1 MQPKEQASSD
11 TGQNNGSLQIT
22 ENQLSIFLD
31 DTKST
36 LAKSPETYNA
46 KAGLAMIDK
55 WETILE
61 SSGKPGLAKIIF
73 ELKKLKEHLS
83 QEKPDAH
90 DVAASLATL
99 GDETKK
105 VAENTVSGFK
115 GPLMEFG
122 NLLVKAASA
131 LSK

>member
-1 MQPKEQASSD
+1 MQPKEQPSSEN
-11 TGQNNGSLQIT
+11 GHNNDSLQISDK
-22 ENQLSIFLD
+22 QLSLFLD

-36 LAKSPETYNA
+36 LAKPPETYNA
-46 KAGLAMIDK
+46 QAGVAMIDK

-61 SSGKPGLAKIIF
+61 SSGKAGLAKIIF
-73 ELKKLKEHLS
+73 ELKKLKEIL
-83 QEKPDAH
+83 QEGQPDPH
-90 DVAASLATL
+90 EVAASLATL

-115 GPLMEFG
+115 APLMEFG
-122 NLLVKAASA
+122 NLLIKAAST